1 MDYGIGNDAGL
12 GCWKYSFRAYL
23 GYWSA
28 FHYTVPPS
36 YVTRSASPP
45 TAFFFLSFFLFT
57 NDLELIKSLSITQD
71 KSIRGGQT
79 CDLERVKAPL
89 RGRSSGSRD
98 REEWD
103 KTTLFL
109 LYSGF

>member
-1 MDYGIGNDAGL
+1 MTQDWGVGT
-12 GCWKYSFRAYL
+12 YSFRAYL
-23 GYWSA
+23 GYWST

-45 TAFFFLSFFLFT
+45 TAFFFSFILVLSFLLFT

-89 RGRSSGSRD
+89 RGEVLGIQRQR
-98 REEWD
+98 EWD